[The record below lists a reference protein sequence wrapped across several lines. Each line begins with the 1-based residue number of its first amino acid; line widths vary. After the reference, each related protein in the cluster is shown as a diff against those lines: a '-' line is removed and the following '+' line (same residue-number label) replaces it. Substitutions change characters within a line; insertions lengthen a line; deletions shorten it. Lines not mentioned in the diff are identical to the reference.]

1 MPELRVVAVS
11 NDGTRLVLKAADSTE
26 YTLPIDERLRAAVRG
41 DRPRLGQIE
50 IEVESHLRPRD
61 IQARIRA
68 GATAEE
74 VAQLA
79 GIPVDR
85 VRRFEGPVLAER
97 AFMAERARKTPV
109 RRPGENAGPQ
119 LGEAVQERL
128 LLRGAEK
135 DTVQWDSW
143 RRDDGTWEVLLVY
156 RVAGEPHSA
165 SWTYDP
171 PRRLVQAVDDEARS
185 LIGESDDLAAPE
197 PSFPFVPRIARLPR
211 DRPLDRARGTS
222 RPSLPPLRA
231 RRGDR
236 ASERDS
242 LTSLLE
248 AVPSFRGDMVVP
260 GTALRARTAGGARRA
275 NRRRRS
281 PRPPRPRPVPPT
293 RTSSCPARSAATATG
308 SSAPPTA
315 RPRRTAS
322 VRAAARRSRAGT
334 RSCSARGARSRSS
347 GLRQSDRSH
356 ATVSPVSACCRL
368 ATVRRRQVGIVRC
381 GPVSFRRGPG
391 ARATATGGRA
401 PRRPGG
407 PASEDHSDH
416 EPTYRAAGMPAT
428 ASASTSWAPETPEP
442 Q

>member
-26 YTLPIDERLRAAVRG
+26 YTLPIDERLRAAVRN
-41 DRPRLGQIE
+41 DRARLNQIE

-68 GATAEE
+68 GASAEE

-109 RRPGENAGPQ
+109 RRPGENTGPQ

-128 LLRGAEK
+128 TLRGAEK
-135 DTVQWDSW
+135 DSVQWDSW

-171 PRRLVQAVDDEARS
+171 PRRLVVAVDDEARS
-185 LIGESDDLAAPE
+185 LIGESEDLPAAPE

-211 DRPLDRARGTS
+211 DRPLDRALDRQLERVEP
-222 RPSLPPLRA
+222 RPAPVPEPEE
-231 RRGDR
+231 
-236 ASERDS
+236 ERDT

-260 GTALRARTAGGARRA
+260 ERTEPTDTEPEAEEPPAPAASAGGGAADAGGLMPRTVAGHRDRLTGTTDRQAEADGVRPGRRA
-275 NRRRRS
+275 A
-281 PRPPRPRPVPPT
+281 VP
-293 RTSSCPARSAATATG
+293 SWDEI
-308 SSAPPTA
+308 
-315 RPRRTAS
+315 
-322 VRAAARRSRAGT
+322 VFGT
-334 RSCSARGARSRSS
+334 RRKK
-347 GLRQSDRSH
+347 Q
-356 ATVSPVSACCRL
+356 
-368 ATVRRRQVGIVRC
+368 
-381 GPVSFRRGPG
+381 
-391 ARATATGGRA
+391 
-401 PRRPGG
+401 
-407 PASEDHSDH
+407 E
-416 EPTYRAAGMPAT
+416 
-428 ASASTSWAPETPEP
+428 
-442 Q
+442 

>member
-109 RRPGENAGPQ
+109 RRPGENSGPL

-185 LIGESDDLAAPE
+185 LIGESDDLAVPE

-211 DRPLDRARGTS
+211 ERTMDRALERS
-222 RPSLPPLRA
+222 DRERPSLPAQSPEPA
-231 RRGDR
+231 EESTG
-236 ASERDS
+236 ERDS

-248 AVPSFRGDMVVP
+248 AVPSFRGDLVVP
-260 GTALRARTAGGARRA
+260 ERPSEPSEDAEEEPAAEEPPAPAASAGSAYADVLMPRSVGSHRDRLIGATDRQAEADGVRPGRRA
-275 NRRRRS
+275 A
-281 PRPPRPRPVPPT
+281 VP
-293 RTSSCPARSAATATG
+293 SWDEI
-308 SSAPPTA
+308 
-315 RPRRTAS
+315 
-322 VRAAARRSRAGT
+322 VFGT
-334 RSCSARGARSRSS
+334 RRKK
-347 GLRQSDRSH
+347 Q
-356 ATVSPVSACCRL
+356 
-368 ATVRRRQVGIVRC
+368 
-381 GPVSFRRGPG
+381 
-391 ARATATGGRA
+391 
-401 PRRPGG
+401 
-407 PASEDHSDH
+407 E
-416 EPTYRAAGMPAT
+416 
-428 ASASTSWAPETPEP
+428 
-442 Q
+442 

>member
-11 NDGTRLVLKAADSTE
+11 NDGTRLVLKAADATE

-74 VAQLA
+74 VAQMA

-109 RRPGENAGPQ
+109 RRPGENSGPP

-128 LLRGAEK
+128 VLRGAEK
-135 DTVQWDSW
+135 DTAQWDSW

-156 RVAGEPHSA
+156 RVAGEPHAA

-171 PRRLVQAVDDEARS
+171 PRRLVQAVDDEARA
-185 LIGESDDLAAPE
+185 LIGESDDLGTPE

-211 DRPLDRARGTS
+211 DRPLDRTADRE
-222 RPSLPPLRA
+222 RPSLPPVPVPEPLDEPVA
-231 RRGDR
+231 
-236 ASERDS
+236 ERDS

-248 AVPSFRGDMVVP
+248 AVPSFRGDLVVP
-260 GTALRARTAGGARRA
+260 ERPAEPAPEEPAVQPEPEEPPAPAASAGSAYADVLMPRSVGSHRDRLVGATDRQAEADGVRPGRRA
-275 NRRRRS
+275 A
-281 PRPPRPRPVPPT
+281 VP
-293 RTSSCPARSAATATG
+293 SWDEI
-308 SSAPPTA
+308 
-315 RPRRTAS
+315 
-322 VRAAARRSRAGT
+322 VFGT
-334 RSCSARGARSRSS
+334 RRKK
-347 GLRQSDRSH
+347 Q
-356 ATVSPVSACCRL
+356 
-368 ATVRRRQVGIVRC
+368 
-381 GPVSFRRGPG
+381 
-391 ARATATGGRA
+391 
-401 PRRPGG
+401 
-407 PASEDHSDH
+407 E
-416 EPTYRAAGMPAT
+416 
-428 ASASTSWAPETPEP
+428 
-442 Q
+442 

>member
-11 NDGTRLVLKAADSTE
+11 NDGTRLVLKAADATE

-109 RRPGENAGPQ
+109 RRPGENSGPL

-185 LIGESDDLAAPE
+185 LIGESDDLAVPE

-211 DRPLDRARGTS
+211 ERSMDRALDRQTERE
-222 RPSLPPLRA
+222 RPSLPA
-231 RRGDR
+231 Q
-236 ASERDS
+236 ASEPAEETTGERDS

-260 GTALRARTAGGARRA
+260 ERTPESPDEPDEEAAVEEPPAPAASAGSAYADVLMPRSVGSHRDRLTGATDRQAEADGVRPGRRA
-275 NRRRRS
+275 A
-281 PRPPRPRPVPPT
+281 VP
-293 RTSSCPARSAATATG
+293 SWDEI
-308 SSAPPTA
+308 
-315 RPRRTAS
+315 
-322 VRAAARRSRAGT
+322 VFGT
-334 RSCSARGARSRSS
+334 RRKK
-347 GLRQSDRSH
+347 Q
-356 ATVSPVSACCRL
+356 
-368 ATVRRRQVGIVRC
+368 
-381 GPVSFRRGPG
+381 
-391 ARATATGGRA
+391 
-401 PRRPGG
+401 
-407 PASEDHSDH
+407 E
-416 EPTYRAAGMPAT
+416 
-428 ASASTSWAPETPEP
+428 
-442 Q
+442 

>member
-109 RRPGENAGPQ
+109 RRPGENSGPL

-128 LLRGAEK
+128 VLRGAEK

-171 PRRLVQAVDDEARS
+171 PRRLVQAVDGEARS

-211 DRPLDRARGTS
+211 DRPLDRSLDRE
-222 RPSLPPLRA
+222 RPSLPAQASEPVEEST
-231 RRGDR
+231 
-236 ASERDS
+236 SERDS

-248 AVPSFRGDMVVP
+248 AVPSFRGDLVVP
-260 GTALRARTAGGARRA
+260 ERPAEAPEEPVDEPEAEEPPAPAASAGSAYADVLMPRSVGSHRDRLIGATDRQAEADGVRPGRRA
-275 NRRRRS
+275 A
-281 PRPPRPRPVPPT
+281 VP
-293 RTSSCPARSAATATG
+293 SWDEI
-308 SSAPPTA
+308 
-315 RPRRTAS
+315 
-322 VRAAARRSRAGT
+322 VFGT
-334 RSCSARGARSRSS
+334 RRKK
-347 GLRQSDRSH
+347 Q
-356 ATVSPVSACCRL
+356 
-368 ATVRRRQVGIVRC
+368 
-381 GPVSFRRGPG
+381 
-391 ARATATGGRA
+391 
-401 PRRPGG
+401 
-407 PASEDHSDH
+407 E
-416 EPTYRAAGMPAT
+416 
-428 ASASTSWAPETPEP
+428 
-442 Q
+442 

>member
-26 YTLPIDERLRAAVRG
+26 YTLPIDERLRVAVRG

-74 VAQLA
+74 VAQMA

-109 RRPGENAGPQ
+109 RRPGENSGPP

-128 LLRGAEK
+128 LLRGADK

-156 RVAGEPHSA
+156 VVAGEPHSA

-171 PRRLVQAVDDEARS
+171 PRRLVQAVDSEARA
-185 LIGESDDLAAPE
+185 LIGESDDLAAAE

-211 DRPLDRARGTS
+211 DRPLDRSLDREQRE
-222 RPSLPPLRA
+222 RPSLPPPPSEPA
-231 RRGDR
+231 EETAAT
-236 ASERDS
+236 ASAERERDS

-248 AVPSFRGDMVVP
+248 AVPSFRGDLVVP
-260 GTALRARTAGGARRA
+260 ERAPEPVVEEPAEEPEVEEPPAPAASAGSAYADVLMPRSVASHRDRLTGSTDRQAEADGVRPGRRA
-275 NRRRRS
+275 A
-281 PRPPRPRPVPPT
+281 VP
-293 RTSSCPARSAATATG
+293 SWDEI
-308 SSAPPTA
+308 
-315 RPRRTAS
+315 
-322 VRAAARRSRAGT
+322 VFGT
-334 RSCSARGARSRSS
+334 RRKK
-347 GLRQSDRSH
+347 QD
-356 ATVSPVSACCRL
+356 
-368 ATVRRRQVGIVRC
+368 
-381 GPVSFRRGPG
+381 
-391 ARATATGGRA
+391 
-401 PRRPGG
+401 
-407 PASEDHSDH
+407 
-416 EPTYRAAGMPAT
+416 
-428 ASASTSWAPETPEP
+428 
-442 Q
+442 

>member
-26 YTLPIDERLRAAVRG
+26 YTLPIDERLRAAVRN
-41 DRPRLGQIE
+41 DRARLGQIE

-68 GATAEE
+68 GASAEE

-109 RRPGENAGPQ
+109 RRPGENSGPQ

-156 RVAGEPHSA
+156 RVAGEVHTA

-171 PRRLVQAVDDEARS
+171 PRRLVQAVDDEARA
-185 LIGESDDLAAPE
+185 LIGETDDTIAAAPE

-211 DRPLDRARGTS
+211 DRPLDRALDRQIDRS
-222 RPSLPPLRA
+222 DRQLERA
-231 RRGDR
+231 P
-236 ASERDS
+236 APVEPEEERDS

-248 AVPSFRGDMVVP
+248 AVPSFRGDMIVP
-260 GTALRARTAGGARRA
+260 EQPDGEPTEEAEAEEPPAPAASAGAGSAYADVLMPRAVSGHRDRLHGATDRQAEADGVRPGRRA
-275 NRRRRS
+275 A
-281 PRPPRPRPVPPT
+281 VP
-293 RTSSCPARSAATATG
+293 SWDEI
-308 SSAPPTA
+308 
-315 RPRRTAS
+315 
-322 VRAAARRSRAGT
+322 VFGT
-334 RSCSARGARSRSS
+334 RRKK
-347 GLRQSDRSH
+347 QD
-356 ATVSPVSACCRL
+356 
-368 ATVRRRQVGIVRC
+368 
-381 GPVSFRRGPG
+381 
-391 ARATATGGRA
+391 
-401 PRRPGG
+401 
-407 PASEDHSDH
+407 
-416 EPTYRAAGMPAT
+416 
-428 ASASTSWAPETPEP
+428 
-442 Q
+442 

>member
-68 GATAEE
+68 GASAEE

-109 RRPGENAGPQ
+109 RRPGENTGPQ

-128 LLRGAEK
+128 LLRGADKE
-135 DTVQWDSW
+135 TVQWDSW

-156 RVAGEPHSA
+156 RVATEPHSA
-165 SWTYDP
+165 CWTYDP
-171 PRRLVQAVDDEARS
+171 PRRLVQAVDEEARS
-185 LIGESDDLAAPE
+185 LIGETDDIAAPE

-211 DRPLDRARGTS
+211 DRPADRPLDRALDRQLD
-222 RPSLPPLRA
+222 RPSIPAPPADPPEEGLGA
-231 RRGDR
+231 G
-236 ASERDS
+236 AAVAEQERDS

-260 GTALRARTAGGARRA
+260 E
-275 NRRRRS
+275 
-281 PRPPRPRPVPPT
+281 RP
-293 RTSSCPARSAATATG
+293 SAATAEL
-308 SSAPPTA
+308 PPTVTPVVPVPEDPEQEPDA
-315 RPRRTAS
+315 EEPPAAAGAGAAYADVLMPRSVASHRDRLVGSTDRQAEADGVRPGR
-322 VRAAARRSRAGT
+322 RAAVPSWDEIVFGT
-334 RSCSARGARSRSS
+334 RRKK
-347 GLRQSDRSH
+347 Q
-356 ATVSPVSACCRL
+356 
-368 ATVRRRQVGIVRC
+368 
-381 GPVSFRRGPG
+381 
-391 ARATATGGRA
+391 
-401 PRRPGG
+401 
-407 PASEDHSDH
+407 E
-416 EPTYRAAGMPAT
+416 
-428 ASASTSWAPETPEP
+428 
-442 Q
+442 

>member
-68 GATAEE
+68 GASAEE

-109 RRPGENAGPQ
+109 RRPGENSGPL
-119 LGEAVQERL
+119 LGETVQERL

-185 LIGESDDLAAPE
+185 LIGESDDLAVAE

-211 DRPLDRARGTS
+211 DRPLDRALDRE
-222 RPSLPPLRA
+222 RPSLPVPPSEPA
-231 RRGDR
+231 EESTG
-236 ASERDS
+236 ERDS

-248 AVPSFRGDMVVP
+248 AVPSFRGDLVVP
-260 GTALRARTAGGARRA
+260 ERPSETSEEPADEPEAEEPPAPAASAGSAYADVLMPRSVGSHRDRLIGATDRQAEADGVRPGRRA
-275 NRRRRS
+275 A
-281 PRPPRPRPVPPT
+281 VP
-293 RTSSCPARSAATATG
+293 SWDEI
-308 SSAPPTA
+308 
-315 RPRRTAS
+315 
-322 VRAAARRSRAGT
+322 VFGT
-334 RSCSARGARSRSS
+334 RRKK
-347 GLRQSDRSH
+347 Q
-356 ATVSPVSACCRL
+356 
-368 ATVRRRQVGIVRC
+368 
-381 GPVSFRRGPG
+381 
-391 ARATATGGRA
+391 
-401 PRRPGG
+401 
-407 PASEDHSDH
+407 E
-416 EPTYRAAGMPAT
+416 
-428 ASASTSWAPETPEP
+428 
-442 Q
+442 

>member
-26 YTLPIDERLRAAVRG
+26 YTLPIDERLRAAVRN
-41 DRPRLGQIE
+41 DRARLGQIE

-68 GATAEE
+68 GASAEE

-109 RRPGENAGPQ
+109 RRPGENSGPQ

-156 RVAGEPHSA
+156 RVAGEVHTA

-171 PRRLVQAVDDEARS
+171 PRRLVQAVDDEARA
-185 LIGESDDLAAPE
+185 LIGETDDTIAAAPE

-211 DRPLDRARGTS
+211 DRPLDRALDRQID
-222 RPSLPPLRA
+222 RPDRPDRQLERA
-231 RRGDR
+231 PAPVEPED
-236 ASERDS
+236 ERDS

-260 GTALRARTAGGARRA
+260 EQPDSEPSEEAEAEEPPAPAASAGAGSAYADVLMPRAVSGHRDRLHGATDRQAEADGVRPGRRA
-275 NRRRRS
+275 A
-281 PRPPRPRPVPPT
+281 VP
-293 RTSSCPARSAATATG
+293 SWDEI
-308 SSAPPTA
+308 
-315 RPRRTAS
+315 
-322 VRAAARRSRAGT
+322 VFGT
-334 RSCSARGARSRSS
+334 RRKK
-347 GLRQSDRSH
+347 QD
-356 ATVSPVSACCRL
+356 
-368 ATVRRRQVGIVRC
+368 
-381 GPVSFRRGPG
+381 
-391 ARATATGGRA
+391 
-401 PRRPGG
+401 
-407 PASEDHSDH
+407 
-416 EPTYRAAGMPAT
+416 
-428 ASASTSWAPETPEP
+428 
-442 Q
+442 

>member
-109 RRPGENAGPQ
+109 RRPGENAAGPQ

-156 RVAGEPHSA
+156 CVAGEPHSA

-185 LIGESDDLAAPE
+185 LIGESDDLGTPE

-211 DRPLDRARGTS
+211 DRPLDRQAE
-222 RPSLPPLRA
+222 RPVLPAPPEA
-231 RRGDR
+231 DEEIV
-236 ASERDS
+236 SERDS
-242 LTSLLE
+242 LTSILE
-248 AVPSFRGDMVVP
+248 AVPSYRGDLVVP
-260 GTALRARTAGGARRA
+260 ELPSAEPQEDSVSVEEVAEEESAAPAASAGSAYADVLMPRSVNGHRDRLIGATDRQAEADGVRPGRRA
-275 NRRRRS
+275 A
-281 PRPPRPRPVPPT
+281 VP
-293 RTSSCPARSAATATG
+293 SWDEI
-308 SSAPPTA
+308 
-315 RPRRTAS
+315 
-322 VRAAARRSRAGT
+322 VFGT
-334 RSCSARGARSRSS
+334 RRKK
-347 GLRQSDRSH
+347 Q
-356 ATVSPVSACCRL
+356 
-368 ATVRRRQVGIVRC
+368 
-381 GPVSFRRGPG
+381 
-391 ARATATGGRA
+391 
-401 PRRPGG
+401 
-407 PASEDHSDH
+407 E
-416 EPTYRAAGMPAT
+416 
-428 ASASTSWAPETPEP
+428 
-442 Q
+442 

>member
-68 GATAEE
+68 GASAEE

-128 LLRGAEK
+128 TLRGAEK

-211 DRPLDRARGTS
+211 DRPLDRALE
-222 RPSLPPLRA
+222 RPERPALPSPEPVEE
-231 RRGDR
+231 
-236 ASERDS
+236 SERDS

-260 GTALRARTAGGARRA
+260 E
-275 NRRRRS
+275 
-281 PRPPRPRPVPPT
+281 RP
-293 RTSSCPARSAATATG
+293 S
-308 SSAPPTA
+308 
-315 RPRRTAS
+315 
-322 VRAAARRSRAGT
+322 
-334 RSCSARGARSRSS
+334 
-347 GLRQSDRSH
+347 
-356 ATVSPVSACCRL
+356 
-368 ATVRRRQVGIVRC
+368 
-381 GPVSFRRGPG
+381 
-391 ARATATGGRA
+391 
-401 PRRPGG
+401 
-407 PASEDHSDH
+407 
-416 EPTYRAAGMPAT
+416 
-428 ASASTSWAPETPEP
+428 ETPEEP
-442 Q
+442 VEEPEAEEPPAPAASAGSAYADVLMPRSVGAHRDRLIGSTDRQAEADGVRPGRRAAVPSWDEIVFGTRRKKQE

>member
-74 VAQLA
+74 VAQMA

-109 RRPGENAGPQ
+109 RRPGENSGPP
-119 LGEAVQERL
+119 LGEVVRERL

-135 DTVQWDSW
+135 DTAQWDSW

-171 PRRLVQAVDDEARS
+171 PRRLVQAVDDEARM
-185 LIGESDDLAAPE
+185 LIGESDDLTAPE

-211 DRPLDRARGTS
+211 DRPLDRSGDRE
-222 RPSLPPLRA
+222 RLSLPA
-231 RRGDR
+231 Q
-236 ASERDS
+236 ASEPVEESADERDS

-248 AVPSFRGDMVVP
+248 AVPSFRGDLVVP
-260 GTALRARTAGGARRA
+260 ERPAPEPEEEELVAEPEAEEPPAPAASAGSAYADVLMPRSVGSHRDRLVGATDRQAEADGVRPGRRA
-275 NRRRRS
+275 A
-281 PRPPRPRPVPPT
+281 VP
-293 RTSSCPARSAATATG
+293 SWDEI
-308 SSAPPTA
+308 
-315 RPRRTAS
+315 
-322 VRAAARRSRAGT
+322 VFGT
-334 RSCSARGARSRSS
+334 RRKK
-347 GLRQSDRSH
+347 Q
-356 ATVSPVSACCRL
+356 
-368 ATVRRRQVGIVRC
+368 
-381 GPVSFRRGPG
+381 
-391 ARATATGGRA
+391 
-401 PRRPGG
+401 
-407 PASEDHSDH
+407 E
-416 EPTYRAAGMPAT
+416 
-428 ASASTSWAPETPEP
+428 
-442 Q
+442 

>member
-74 VAQLA
+74 VAQMA

-109 RRPGENAGPQ
+109 RRPGENSGPP

-128 LLRGAEK
+128 LLRGADK

-211 DRPLDRARGTS
+211 DRPLDRPGDRE
-222 RPSLPPLRA
+222 RPSLPAPAPEPDEEALA
-231 RRGDR
+231 IT
-236 ASERDS
+236 ASSERDS

-248 AVPSFRGDMVVP
+248 AVPSFRGDLVVP
-260 GTALRARTAGGARRA
+260 ERPAPEPDEEPVAEPEEEEPPAPAASAGSAYADVLMPRSVGSHRDRLIGATDRQAEADGVRPGRRA
-275 NRRRRS
+275 A
-281 PRPPRPRPVPPT
+281 VP
-293 RTSSCPARSAATATG
+293 SWDEI
-308 SSAPPTA
+308 
-315 RPRRTAS
+315 
-322 VRAAARRSRAGT
+322 VFGT
-334 RSCSARGARSRSS
+334 RRKK
-347 GLRQSDRSH
+347 Q
-356 ATVSPVSACCRL
+356 
-368 ATVRRRQVGIVRC
+368 
-381 GPVSFRRGPG
+381 
-391 ARATATGGRA
+391 
-401 PRRPGG
+401 
-407 PASEDHSDH
+407 E
-416 EPTYRAAGMPAT
+416 
-428 ASASTSWAPETPEP
+428 
-442 Q
+442 

>member
-74 VAQLA
+74 VAQMA

-109 RRPGENAGPQ
+109 RRPGENSGPP

-128 LLRGAEK
+128 LLRGADK

-185 LIGESDDLAAPE
+185 LIGESDDLSAPE

-211 DRPLDRARGTS
+211 DRPLDRPERD
-222 RPSLPPLRA
+222 RPSLPA
-231 RRGDR
+231 Q
-236 ASERDS
+236 ASEPIEETTGERDS

-248 AVPSFRGDMVVP
+248 AVPSFRGDLVVP
-260 GTALRARTAGGARRA
+260 ELPPAETEEEAVVVAEVEEEEPPAPAASAGSAYADVLMPRSVGSHRDRLIGATDRQAEADGVRPGRRA
-275 NRRRRS
+275 A
-281 PRPPRPRPVPPT
+281 VP
-293 RTSSCPARSAATATG
+293 SWDEI
-308 SSAPPTA
+308 
-315 RPRRTAS
+315 
-322 VRAAARRSRAGT
+322 VFGT
-334 RSCSARGARSRSS
+334 RRKK
-347 GLRQSDRSH
+347 Q
-356 ATVSPVSACCRL
+356 
-368 ATVRRRQVGIVRC
+368 
-381 GPVSFRRGPG
+381 
-391 ARATATGGRA
+391 
-401 PRRPGG
+401 
-407 PASEDHSDH
+407 E
-416 EPTYRAAGMPAT
+416 
-428 ASASTSWAPETPEP
+428 
-442 Q
+442 

>member
-26 YTLPIDERLRAAVRG
+26 YTLPIDERLRAAVRN
-41 DRPRLGQIE
+41 DRARLGQIE

-68 GATAEE
+68 GASAEE

-135 DTVQWDSW
+135 DSVQWDSW

-165 SWTYDP
+165 CWMYDP
-171 PRRLVQAVDDEARS
+171 PRRLVQAVDEEGRA
-185 LIGESDDLAAPE
+185 LIGETDDALAVAQE
-197 PSFPFVPRIARLPR
+197 PTFPFVPRIARLPR
-211 DRPLDRARGTS
+211 DRPLDRVPERALD
-222 RPSLPPLRA
+222 RPAPVPAAAESEE
-231 RRGDR
+231 
-236 ASERDS
+236 SERDS

-260 GTALRARTAGGARRA
+260 DRPTPVDPPATDPDDEAVAEEPPAPAASAGAGAAYADVLMPRAVSGHRDRLTGTTDRQAEADGVRPGRRA
-275 NRRRRS
+275 A
-281 PRPPRPRPVPPT
+281 VP
-293 RTSSCPARSAATATG
+293 SWDEI
-308 SSAPPTA
+308 
-315 RPRRTAS
+315 
-322 VRAAARRSRAGT
+322 VFGT
-334 RSCSARGARSRSS
+334 RRKK
-347 GLRQSDRSH
+347 Q
-356 ATVSPVSACCRL
+356 
-368 ATVRRRQVGIVRC
+368 
-381 GPVSFRRGPG
+381 
-391 ARATATGGRA
+391 
-401 PRRPGG
+401 
-407 PASEDHSDH
+407 E
-416 EPTYRAAGMPAT
+416 
-428 ASASTSWAPETPEP
+428 
-442 Q
+442 

>member
-68 GATAEE
+68 GASAEE

-79 GIPVDR
+79 GISVDR

-185 LIGESDDLAAPE
+185 LIGESDDLAAAE
-197 PSFPFVPRIARLPR
+197 PSHPFVPRIARLPR
-211 DRPLDRARGTS
+211 EGRMDRALERQIDRPV
-222 RPSLPPLRA
+222 LPAQAPEPA
-231 RRGDR
+231 EESTG
-236 ASERDS
+236 ERDS

-248 AVPSFRGDMVVP
+248 AVPSFRGDLVVP
-260 GTALRARTAGGARRA
+260 E
-275 NRRRRS
+275 
-281 PRPPRPRPVPPT
+281 RPAEP
-293 RTSSCPARSAATATG
+293 
-308 SSAPPTA
+308 
-315 RPRRTAS
+315 
-322 VRAAARRSRAGT
+322 
-334 RSCSARGARSRSS
+334 
-347 GLRQSDRSH
+347 Q
-356 ATVSPVSACCRL
+356 
-368 ATVRRRQVGIVRC
+368 
-381 GPVSFRRGPG
+381 
-391 ARATATGGRA
+391 
-401 PRRPGG
+401 
-407 PASEDHSDH
+407 E
-416 EPTYRAAGMPAT
+416 EPTQEPEVEEPPA
-428 ASASTSWAPETPEP
+428 ASASAGSAYADILMPRTVASHRDRLVGATDRQAEADGVRPGRRAAVPSWDEIVFGTRRKKQE
-442 Q
+442 

>member
-1 MPELRVVAVS
+1 MPELS
-11 NDGTRLVLKAADSTE
+11 L
-26 YTLPIDERLRAAVRG
+26 IHM
-41 DRPRLGQIE
+41 
-50 IEVESHLRPRD
+50 ESHLRPRD

-109 RRPGENAGPQ
+109 RRPGENSGPL

-135 DTVQWDSW
+135 DSVQWDSW

-185 LIGESDDLAAPE
+185 LIGESDDLAVAE

-211 DRPLDRARGTS
+211 ERSMDRALDRGDRE
-222 RPSLPPLRA
+222 RPSLPAQPSEPVEENT
-231 RRGDR
+231 G
-236 ASERDS
+236 ERDS

-248 AVPSFRGDMVVP
+248 AVPSFRGDLVVP
-260 GTALRARTAGGARRA
+260 ERPSESPEEPVDEPEAEEPPASAASAGSAYADVLMPRSVGSHRDRLIGATDRQAEADGVRPGRRA
-275 NRRRRS
+275 A
-281 PRPPRPRPVPPT
+281 VP
-293 RTSSCPARSAATATG
+293 SWDEI
-308 SSAPPTA
+308 
-315 RPRRTAS
+315 
-322 VRAAARRSRAGT
+322 VFGT
-334 RSCSARGARSRSS
+334 RRKK
-347 GLRQSDRSH
+347 Q
-356 ATVSPVSACCRL
+356 
-368 ATVRRRQVGIVRC
+368 
-381 GPVSFRRGPG
+381 
-391 ARATATGGRA
+391 
-401 PRRPGG
+401 
-407 PASEDHSDH
+407 E
-416 EPTYRAAGMPAT
+416 
-428 ASASTSWAPETPEP
+428 
-442 Q
+442 

>member
-109 RRPGENAGPQ
+109 RRPGENAAGPQ

-156 RVAGEPHSA
+156 CVAGEPHSA

-185 LIGESDDLAAPE
+185 LIGESDDLGTPE

-211 DRPLDRARGTS
+211 DRPLDRQAE
-222 RPSLPPLRA
+222 RPALPGPPESDEDLV
-231 RRGDR
+231 
-236 ASERDS
+236 SERDS
-242 LTSLLE
+242 LTSILE
-248 AVPSFRGDMVVP
+248 AVPSYRGDLVVP
-260 GTALRARTAGGARRA
+260 EMPSVEPQEESASVEEVAEEESAAPAASAGSAYADVLMPRSVNGHRDRLIGATDRQAEADGVRPGRRA
-275 NRRRRS
+275 A
-281 PRPPRPRPVPPT
+281 VP
-293 RTSSCPARSAATATG
+293 SWDEI
-308 SSAPPTA
+308 
-315 RPRRTAS
+315 
-322 VRAAARRSRAGT
+322 VFGT
-334 RSCSARGARSRSS
+334 RRKK
-347 GLRQSDRSH
+347 Q
-356 ATVSPVSACCRL
+356 
-368 ATVRRRQVGIVRC
+368 
-381 GPVSFRRGPG
+381 
-391 ARATATGGRA
+391 
-401 PRRPGG
+401 
-407 PASEDHSDH
+407 E
-416 EPTYRAAGMPAT
+416 
-428 ASASTSWAPETPEP
+428 
-442 Q
+442 

>member
-26 YTLPIDERLRAAVRG
+26 YTLPIDERLRAAVRN
-41 DRPRLGQIE
+41 DRARLGQIE

-68 GATAEE
+68 GASAEE

-109 RRPGENAGPQ
+109 RRPGENTGPQ

-128 LLRGAEK
+128 LLRGADK
-135 DTVQWDSW
+135 DSVGWDSW

-156 RVAGEPHSA
+156 LVAGEPHSA

-185 LIGESDDLAAPE
+185 LIGESDDTITTVPE

-211 DRPLDRARGTS
+211 DRPLDRALDRQLE
-222 RPSLPPLRA
+222 RPAPPPPEPA
-231 RRGDR
+231 VDE
-236 ASERDS
+236 SDS

-260 GTALRARTAGGARRA
+260 E
-275 NRRRRS
+275 
-281 PRPPRPRPVPPT
+281 RP
-293 RTSSCPARSAATATG
+293 
-308 SSAPPTA
+308 SAPPEPPELEPAAVEPGIEEPPAPAASAGAGSAYADVLMPRTVA
-315 RPRRTAS
+315 GHRDRLTGTTDRQAEADGVRPGR
-322 VRAAARRSRAGT
+322 RAAVPSWDEIVFGT
-334 RSCSARGARSRSS
+334 RRKK
-347 GLRQSDRSH
+347 QD
-356 ATVSPVSACCRL
+356 
-368 ATVRRRQVGIVRC
+368 
-381 GPVSFRRGPG
+381 
-391 ARATATGGRA
+391 
-401 PRRPGG
+401 
-407 PASEDHSDH
+407 
-416 EPTYRAAGMPAT
+416 
-428 ASASTSWAPETPEP
+428 
-442 Q
+442 

>member
-26 YTLPIDERLRAAVRG
+26 YTLPIDERLRAAVRN
-41 DRPRLGQIE
+41 DRARLGQIE

-68 GATAEE
+68 GASAEE
-74 VAQLA
+74 VAQFA

-128 LLRGAEK
+128 LLRGADKE
-135 DTVQWDSW
+135 TVQWDSW

-185 LIGESDDLAAPE
+185 LIGETDDVAAPE

-211 DRPLDRARGTS
+211 DRPLDRALDRQME
-222 RPSLPPLRA
+222 RPTAPPPPPEPEEHI
-231 RRGDR
+231 
-236 ASERDS
+236 ASVSAGERDS

-260 GTALRARTAGGARRA
+260 ERPAPPEPPAVEPAAQEPEADEPPAAAASAGAGSAYADVLMPRAVAGHRDRLTGTTDRQAEADGVRPGRRA
-275 NRRRRS
+275 A
-281 PRPPRPRPVPPT
+281 VPT
-293 RTSSCPARSAATATG
+293 WDEI
-308 SSAPPTA
+308 
-315 RPRRTAS
+315 
-322 VRAAARRSRAGT
+322 VFGT
-334 RSCSARGARSRSS
+334 RRKK
-347 GLRQSDRSH
+347 QD
-356 ATVSPVSACCRL
+356 
-368 ATVRRRQVGIVRC
+368 
-381 GPVSFRRGPG
+381 
-391 ARATATGGRA
+391 
-401 PRRPGG
+401 
-407 PASEDHSDH
+407 
-416 EPTYRAAGMPAT
+416 
-428 ASASTSWAPETPEP
+428 
-442 Q
+442 

>member
-1 MPELRVVAVS
+1 MTSAGTTREVPMPELRVVAVS

-26 YTLPIDERLRAAVRG
+26 YTLPIDERLRAAVRN
-41 DRPRLGQIE
+41 DRARLGQIE

-68 GATAEE
+68 GASAEE
-74 VAQLA
+74 VAQFA

-119 LGEAVQERL
+119 LGEAVHERL
-128 LLRGAEK
+128 LMRGADKE
-135 DTVQWDSW
+135 TVQWDSW

-185 LIGESDDLAAPE
+185 LIGETDDVAAPE

-211 DRPLDRARGTS
+211 DRPLDRALDRQME
-222 RPSLPPLRA
+222 RPAPPPPPEPDEHIGVVSA
-231 RRGDR
+231 G
-236 ASERDS
+236 ERDS

-260 GTALRARTAGGARRA
+260 ERPAPPEPPAIEPAVQEPDAEEPPPAAASAGAGSAYADVLMPRAVAGHRDRLTGTTDRQAEADGVRPGRRA
-275 NRRRRS
+275 A
-281 PRPPRPRPVPPT
+281 VP
-293 RTSSCPARSAATATG
+293 SWDEI
-308 SSAPPTA
+308 
-315 RPRRTAS
+315 
-322 VRAAARRSRAGT
+322 VFGT
-334 RSCSARGARSRSS
+334 RRKK
-347 GLRQSDRSH
+347 QD
-356 ATVSPVSACCRL
+356 
-368 ATVRRRQVGIVRC
+368 
-381 GPVSFRRGPG
+381 
-391 ARATATGGRA
+391 
-401 PRRPGG
+401 
-407 PASEDHSDH
+407 
-416 EPTYRAAGMPAT
+416 
-428 ASASTSWAPETPEP
+428 
-442 Q
+442 

>member
-74 VAQLA
+74 VAQMA

-109 RRPGENAGPQ
+109 RRPGENSGPP

-211 DRPLDRARGTS
+211 DRPLDRPGDRE
-222 RPSLPPLRA
+222 RPSLPAQAAEPEEESLTA
-231 RRGDR
+231 T
-236 ASERDS
+236 ASGERDS

-248 AVPSFRGDMVVP
+248 AVPSFRGDLVVP
-260 GTALRARTAGGARRA
+260 ERAPEAAPEEPDPEPEAEDPPAPAASAGSAYADVLMPRSVGSHRDRLIGSTDRQAEADGVRPGRRA
-275 NRRRRS
+275 A
-281 PRPPRPRPVPPT
+281 VP
-293 RTSSCPARSAATATG
+293 SWDEI
-308 SSAPPTA
+308 
-315 RPRRTAS
+315 
-322 VRAAARRSRAGT
+322 VFGT
-334 RSCSARGARSRSS
+334 RRKK
-347 GLRQSDRSH
+347 Q
-356 ATVSPVSACCRL
+356 
-368 ATVRRRQVGIVRC
+368 
-381 GPVSFRRGPG
+381 
-391 ARATATGGRA
+391 
-401 PRRPGG
+401 
-407 PASEDHSDH
+407 E
-416 EPTYRAAGMPAT
+416 
-428 ASASTSWAPETPEP
+428 
-442 Q
+442 

>member
-1 MPELRVVAVS
+1 MTSAGTTREVPMPELRVVAVS
-11 NDGTRLVLKAADSTE
+11 NDGTRLVLKAADNTE
-26 YTLPIDERLRAAVRG
+26 YTLPIDERLRAAVRN

-79 GIPVDR
+79 GIPVER

-135 DTVQWDSW
+135 DTVAWDSW

-156 RVAGEPHSA
+156 RVAGEVHTA

-171 PRRLVQAVDDEARS
+171 PRRLVQAVDGEARS
-185 LIGESDDLAAPE
+185 LIGEADDTVAVSE
-197 PSFPFVPRIARLPR
+197 PSPPFVPRIARLPR
-211 DRPLDRARGTS
+211 ERTLERAADRPALGSVDGEGEQE
-222 RPSLPPLRA
+222 PE
-231 RRGDR
+231 
-236 ASERDS
+236 SERDS

-260 GTALRARTAGGARRA
+260 ERASVSETSAEDEEQEAASEERPASAASAGAGSAYADVLMPRSVTGHRDRLTGTTDRQAEADGVRPGRRA
-275 NRRRRS
+275 A
-281 PRPPRPRPVPPT
+281 VP
-293 RTSSCPARSAATATG
+293 SWDEI
-308 SSAPPTA
+308 
-315 RPRRTAS
+315 
-322 VRAAARRSRAGT
+322 VFGT
-334 RSCSARGARSRSS
+334 RRKK
-347 GLRQSDRSH
+347 Q
-356 ATVSPVSACCRL
+356 
-368 ATVRRRQVGIVRC
+368 
-381 GPVSFRRGPG
+381 
-391 ARATATGGRA
+391 
-401 PRRPGG
+401 
-407 PASEDHSDH
+407 E
-416 EPTYRAAGMPAT
+416 
-428 ASASTSWAPETPEP
+428 
-442 Q
+442 

>member
-68 GATAEE
+68 GASAEE

-128 LLRGAEK
+128 LIRGAEK
-135 DTVQWDSW
+135 DTIQWDSW

-165 SWTYDP
+165 IWTYDP

-185 LIGESDDLAAPE
+185 LIGESDDLSAPE

-211 DRPLDRARGTS
+211 DRALERPTDRPVLPG
-222 RPSLPPLRA
+222 PSPEPA
-231 RRGDR
+231 DESAS

-248 AVPSFRGDMVVP
+248 AVPSFRGDLVVP
-260 GTALRARTAGGARRA
+260 ERPVDMPEEPPAEEPDAEEPPAPAASAGSAYADVLMPRAVSSHRDRLIGATDRQAEADGVRPGRRA
-275 NRRRRS
+275 A
-281 PRPPRPRPVPPT
+281 VP
-293 RTSSCPARSAATATG
+293 SWDEI
-308 SSAPPTA
+308 
-315 RPRRTAS
+315 
-322 VRAAARRSRAGT
+322 VFGT
-334 RSCSARGARSRSS
+334 RRKK
-347 GLRQSDRSH
+347 QD
-356 ATVSPVSACCRL
+356 
-368 ATVRRRQVGIVRC
+368 
-381 GPVSFRRGPG
+381 
-391 ARATATGGRA
+391 
-401 PRRPGG
+401 
-407 PASEDHSDH
+407 
-416 EPTYRAAGMPAT
+416 
-428 ASASTSWAPETPEP
+428 
-442 Q
+442 

>member
-74 VAQLA
+74 VAQMA

-109 RRPGENAGPQ
+109 RRPGENSGPP

-128 LLRGAEK
+128 LLRGADK

-185 LIGESDDLAAPE
+185 LIGESDDLSAPE

-211 DRPLDRARGTS
+211 DRPLDRPERE
-222 RPSLPPLRA
+222 RPSLPA
-231 RRGDR
+231 Q
-236 ASERDS
+236 ASEPIEETTGERDS

-248 AVPSFRGDMVVP
+248 AVPSFRGDLVVP
-260 GTALRARTAGGARRA
+260 ELPPAETEEEPVVVAEVDEEEPPAPAASAGSAYADVLMPRSVGSHRDRLIGATDRQAEADGVRPGRRA
-275 NRRRRS
+275 A
-281 PRPPRPRPVPPT
+281 VP
-293 RTSSCPARSAATATG
+293 SWDEI
-308 SSAPPTA
+308 
-315 RPRRTAS
+315 
-322 VRAAARRSRAGT
+322 VFGT
-334 RSCSARGARSRSS
+334 RRKK
-347 GLRQSDRSH
+347 Q
-356 ATVSPVSACCRL
+356 
-368 ATVRRRQVGIVRC
+368 
-381 GPVSFRRGPG
+381 
-391 ARATATGGRA
+391 
-401 PRRPGG
+401 
-407 PASEDHSDH
+407 E
-416 EPTYRAAGMPAT
+416 
-428 ASASTSWAPETPEP
+428 
-442 Q
+442 

>member
-74 VAQLA
+74 VAQMA

-109 RRPGENAGPQ
+109 RRPGENSGPP

-128 LLRGAEK
+128 LLRGVDK
-135 DTVQWDSW
+135 DSVQWDSW

-185 LIGESDDLAAPE
+185 LIGESDDLSAPE

-211 DRPLDRARGTS
+211 DRPLDRPERE
-222 RPSLPPLRA
+222 RPSLPAQASEPIEETT
-231 RRGDR
+231 
-236 ASERDS
+236 SERDS

-248 AVPSFRGDMVVP
+248 AVPSFRGDLVVP
-260 GTALRARTAGGARRA
+260 ELPPAEPEEEPVVAEVEEEEPPAPAASAGSAYADVLMPRSVGSHRDRLIGATDRQAEADGVRPGRRA
-275 NRRRRS
+275 A
-281 PRPPRPRPVPPT
+281 VP
-293 RTSSCPARSAATATG
+293 SWDEI
-308 SSAPPTA
+308 
-315 RPRRTAS
+315 
-322 VRAAARRSRAGT
+322 VFGT
-334 RSCSARGARSRSS
+334 RRKK
-347 GLRQSDRSH
+347 Q
-356 ATVSPVSACCRL
+356 
-368 ATVRRRQVGIVRC
+368 
-381 GPVSFRRGPG
+381 
-391 ARATATGGRA
+391 
-401 PRRPGG
+401 
-407 PASEDHSDH
+407 E
-416 EPTYRAAGMPAT
+416 
-428 ASASTSWAPETPEP
+428 
-442 Q
+442 

>member
-74 VAQLA
+74 VAQMA

-128 LLRGAEK
+128 LLRGVEK

-171 PRRLVQAVDDEARS
+171 PRRLVQAVDEEARS
-185 LIGESDDLAAPE
+185 LIGESDDLAVPE

-211 DRPLDRARGTS
+211 DRSMDRALE
-222 RPSLPPLRA
+222 RPSLPAQPSEPPEESIQER
-231 RRGDR
+231 
-236 ASERDS
+236 ERDS

-260 GTALRARTAGGARRA
+260 ERPAEAPEEPEEQEPETEEPPAPAASAGSAYADVLMPRSVGSHRDRLIGATDRQAEADGVRPGRRA
-275 NRRRRS
+275 A
-281 PRPPRPRPVPPT
+281 VP
-293 RTSSCPARSAATATG
+293 SWDEI
-308 SSAPPTA
+308 
-315 RPRRTAS
+315 
-322 VRAAARRSRAGT
+322 VFGT
-334 RSCSARGARSRSS
+334 RRKK
-347 GLRQSDRSH
+347 Q
-356 ATVSPVSACCRL
+356 
-368 ATVRRRQVGIVRC
+368 
-381 GPVSFRRGPG
+381 
-391 ARATATGGRA
+391 
-401 PRRPGG
+401 
-407 PASEDHSDH
+407 E
-416 EPTYRAAGMPAT
+416 
-428 ASASTSWAPETPEP
+428 
-442 Q
+442 

>member
-97 AFMAERARKTPV
+97 AFMAERARKTSV
-109 RRPGENAGPQ
+109 RRPGENAAGPQ

-156 RVAGEPHSA
+156 CVAGEPHSA

-185 LIGESDDLAAPE
+185 LIGESDDLGTPE

-211 DRPLDRARGTS
+211 DRPLDRQAE
-222 RPSLPPLRA
+222 RPALPSPPPESDEELV
-231 RRGDR
+231 
-236 ASERDS
+236 SERDS
-242 LTSLLE
+242 LTSILE
-248 AVPSFRGDMVVP
+248 AVPSYRGDLVVP
-260 GTALRARTAGGARRA
+260 ELPSAEPQEESASVEEVAEEESAAPAASAGSAYADILMPRSVNGHRDRLIGATDRQAEADGVRPGRRA
-275 NRRRRS
+275 A
-281 PRPPRPRPVPPT
+281 VP
-293 RTSSCPARSAATATG
+293 SWDEI
-308 SSAPPTA
+308 
-315 RPRRTAS
+315 
-322 VRAAARRSRAGT
+322 VFGT
-334 RSCSARGARSRSS
+334 RRKK
-347 GLRQSDRSH
+347 Q
-356 ATVSPVSACCRL
+356 
-368 ATVRRRQVGIVRC
+368 
-381 GPVSFRRGPG
+381 
-391 ARATATGGRA
+391 
-401 PRRPGG
+401 
-407 PASEDHSDH
+407 E
-416 EPTYRAAGMPAT
+416 
-428 ASASTSWAPETPEP
+428 
-442 Q
+442 

>member
-74 VAQLA
+74 VAQMA

-109 RRPGENAGPQ
+109 RRPGENSGPP

-128 LLRGAEK
+128 MVRGVDK

-156 RVAGEPHSA
+156 RVASEPHSA

-171 PRRLVQAVDDEARS
+171 PRRLVQAVDDEARM
-185 LIGESDDLAAPE
+185 LIGETDDLAAPE

-211 DRPLDRARGTS
+211 DRPLDRPADRDRE
-222 RPSLPPLRA
+222 RPALPAQASEPLEESTTA
-231 RRGDR
+231 TG
-236 ASERDS
+236 ERDS

-248 AVPSFRGDMVVP
+248 AVPSFRGDLVVP
-260 GTALRARTAGGARRA
+260 ERPAPELEDEEPLVLEPEEEEPPAPAASAGSAYADVLMPRSVGSHRDRLIGSTDRQAEADGVRPGRRA
-275 NRRRRS
+275 A
-281 PRPPRPRPVPPT
+281 VP
-293 RTSSCPARSAATATG
+293 SWDEI
-308 SSAPPTA
+308 
-315 RPRRTAS
+315 
-322 VRAAARRSRAGT
+322 VFGT
-334 RSCSARGARSRSS
+334 RRKK
-347 GLRQSDRSH
+347 Q
-356 ATVSPVSACCRL
+356 
-368 ATVRRRQVGIVRC
+368 
-381 GPVSFRRGPG
+381 
-391 ARATATGGRA
+391 
-401 PRRPGG
+401 
-407 PASEDHSDH
+407 E
-416 EPTYRAAGMPAT
+416 
-428 ASASTSWAPETPEP
+428 
-442 Q
+442 